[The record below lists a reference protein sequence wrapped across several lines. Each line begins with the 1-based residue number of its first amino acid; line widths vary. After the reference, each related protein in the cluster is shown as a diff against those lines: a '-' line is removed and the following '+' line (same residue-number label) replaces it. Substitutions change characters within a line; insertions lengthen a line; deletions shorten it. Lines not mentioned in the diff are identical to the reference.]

1 MHACMHACSI
11 KRLSMMGSRK
21 PIIKC
26 ARYNNTSRSGPL
38 LPQPLMHKL
47 EPSLTTAATFVVH
60 FYLLSRL
67 EIEY

>member
-1 MHACMHACSI
+1 
-11 KRLSMMGSRK
+11 MMGSRK

-47 EPSLTTAATFVVH
+47 EPSLITAATFVVH
-60 FYLLSRL
+60 FYFLPRG
-67 EIEY
+67 EIGY